1 MKLLVITAIKEFK
14 KDILMMLKE
23 AGVKGFSY
31 REVTGFQD
39 NSEVELGLNW
49 FASDMNENESI
60 LFFAFVNKEKVDSFF
75 NIVEEYNSKLEIK
88 SRVHIAVLNIEK
100 SNKNNI

>member
-14 KDILMMLKE
+14 KDILRMFKE
-23 AGVKGFSY
+23 AGVQNFSY

-39 NSEVELGLNW
+39 NSEDRVELNW

-60 LFFAFVNKEKVDSFF
+60 LFYAFVKKESVDSFF
-75 NIVEEYNSKLEIK
+75 NLVEVYNSKQGNE
-88 SRVHIAVLNIEK
+88 SRVHLAVLNIEK
-100 SNKNNI
+100 SNN

>member
-14 KDILMMLKE
+14 KDILKMLKE
-23 AGVKGFSY
+23 AGVRNFSY

-39 NSEVELGLNW
+39 NSEDRVDLNW

-60 LFFAFVNKEKVDSFF
+60 LFYAFVSKENVESFF
-75 NIVEEYNSKLEIK
+75 NLVQIYNSMQGNK
-88 SRVHIAVLNIEK
+88 SRVHVAVLNIEK
-100 SNKNNI
+100 SNN

>member
-14 KDILMMLKE
+14 KDILKMLKE
-23 AGVKGFSY
+23 AGVRNFSY

-39 NSEVELGLNW
+39 NSEDKVELNW

-60 LFFAFVNKEKVDSFF
+60 LFYAFVSKENVESFF
-75 NIVEEYNSKLEIK
+75 NLVEIYNSEQGNK

-100 SNKNNI
+100 SNN

>member
-14 KDILMMLKE
+14 KDILKMLKE
-23 AGVKGFSY
+23 AGVRNFSY

-39 NSEVELGLNW
+39 NSEDRVDLNW

-60 LFFAFVNKEKVDSFF
+60 LFYAFVSKENVESFF
-75 NIVEEYNSKLEIK
+75 NLVQIYNSMEGNK
-88 SRVHIAVLNIEK
+88 SRVHVAVLNIEK
-100 SNKNNI
+100 SNN

>member
-14 KDILMMLKE
+14 KDILRMFKE
-23 AGVKGFSY
+23 AGVQNFSY

-39 NSEVELGLNW
+39 NSEDRVELNW

-60 LFFAFVNKEKVDSFF
+60 LFYAFVKKESVDSFF
-75 NIVEEYNSKLEIK
+75 NLVEVYNSKQGNE
-88 SRVHIAVLNIEK
+88 SHVHLAVLNIEK
-100 SNKNNI
+100 SNN

>member
-14 KDILMMLKE
+14 KDILKMLKE
-23 AGVKGFSY
+23 AGVRNFSY

-39 NSEVELGLNW
+39 SSEDRVDLNW

-60 LFFAFVNKEKVDSFF
+60 LFYAFVSKENVESFF
-75 NIVEEYNSKLEIK
+75 NLVQIYNSMQGNK
-88 SRVHIAVLNIEK
+88 SRVHVAVLNIEK
-100 SNKNNI
+100 SNN